1 MAELIAFIIFLI
13 CGGGIILILGKKIP
27 ALLAIS
33 QPNISNTNSEKF
45 WIKFLK
51 NIETGMQKLPFLKN
65 FSWELWI
72 EKKIAKARILALKVD
87 NFLSGYS
94 AALHAKKEKNQNNAG
109 QSEYWTDI
117 KDFVKTKT
125 GLRIHPIK
133 SNIEVSLKTEEKN
146 QASQAN
152 KQTLESQSFTSDN
165 MTIKI
170 KQVSPKNKQKKSRKQ
185 TAKKSQIW

>member
-72 EKKIAKARILALKVD
+72 EKKLPKARVLALK
-87 NFLSGYS
+87 S
-94 AALHAKKEKNQNNAG
+94 
-109 QSEYWTDI
+109 
-117 KDFVKTKT
+117 
-125 GLRIHPIK
+125 
-133 SNIEVSLKTEEKN
+133 
-146 QASQAN
+146 
-152 KQTLESQSFTSDN
+152 
-165 MTIKI
+165 
-170 KQVSPKNKQKKSRKQ
+170 
-185 TAKKSQIW
+185 